1 MKVKMQRG
9 LSGMRYTLEDGTTT
23 VFPSVFT
30 FNGREYAFFGNV
42 WYDLDEDL
50 IDHIFGEVLCAK

>member
-23 VFPSVFT
+23 VFSSAFT
-30 FNGREYAFFGNV
+30 FNGRDYTFFGNV
-42 WYDLDEDL
+42 WYDLDDDL
-50 IDHIFGEVLCAK
+50 VDYIFREVA

>member
-1 MKVKMQRG
+1 MKVKMQRA

-23 VFPSVFT
+23 VFPSNFT

-42 WYDLDEDL
+42 WYDLDDDL
-50 IDHIFGEVLCAK
+50 VDYIFREVA

>member
-23 VFPSVFT
+23 VFPSAFT
-30 FNGREYAFFGNV
+30 FNGRDYTFFGNV
-42 WYDLDEDL
+42 WYDLDDDL
-50 IDHIFGEVLCAK
+50 VDYIFREVV